1 MRWSFPIGRLFGI
14 RIEVH
19 VTFLLMLV
27 LAPML
32 MSGSGLTPL
41 GSVGFALMIFSCVL
55 LHELGHALA
64 ARMYGIGTRDITLMF
79 IGGLAR
85 LERMP
90 EKPWQEI
97 VVALAGPA
105 VNVVIAAVLFVVL
118 LVPMQLPLNQVF
130 DFGDLVSRLFAVNII
145 MVLFNLVPAFPMDG
159 GRVLRAALALR
170 MPFAKATRIASIVGQ
185 VFAVAFAIVALFVL
199 KSPSLLFISL
209 FVFMSA
215 AEERAVVKTR
225 NTLAGMSVSAAM
237 VTEFATLDVK
247 EDLQRAADLLL
258 AGSQQDFPVL
268 EDGRLLGML
277 SRTDLIRGLQQE
289 GPEAPVGRMV
299 RMGTQTVEVSMP
311 LELAL
316 IRMRNAQQQ
325 AAPVLSREAL
335 VGLLTLENVG
345 ELMLVREA
353 GQRRAGQV

>member
-14 RIEVH
+14 RIQVH
-19 VTFLLMLV
+19 VTFLLMLA

-32 MSGSGLTPL
+32 LSGDGTWRLEY
-41 GSVGFALMIFSCVL
+41 VGFALLIFSCVL

-105 VNVVIAAVLFVVL
+105 VNLVIAAVLFGVL
-118 LVPMQLPLNQVF
+118 AVPMHMPL
-130 DFGDLVSRLFAVNII
+130 DRILAGADLASRMVYVNIA
-145 MVLFNLVPAFPMDG
+145 MLLFNLIPAFPMDG
-159 GRVLRAALALR
+159 GRVLRASLALR

-185 VFAVAFAIVALFVL
+185 VFAVVFAGVALFVL

-209 FVFMSA
+209 FVFMAA
-215 AEERAVVKTR
+215 AEERAVVQTR
-225 NTLAGMSVSAAM
+225 NTLSGMPVSAAM
-237 VTEFATLDVK
+237 LTEFATLDVK
-247 EDLQRAADLLL
+247 DDLQRGVDLLL

-277 SRTDLIRGLQQE
+277 SRSDLIRGIQE
-289 GPEAPVGRMV
+289 EGADAPVGRMV
-299 RMGTQTVEVSMP
+299 RMGTQTLDAAMP

-316 IRMRNAQQQ
+316 QRMRLAQQQ
-325 AAPVLSREAL
+325 AAPVLAREAL
-335 VGLLTLENVG
+335 VGLLTLENVA
-345 ELMLVREA
+345 ELMLVQEA
-353 GQRRAGQV
+353 RQRRAGQA

>member
-1 MRWSFPIGRLFGI
+1 MRWSFTIGRVFGI

-19 VTFLLMLV
+19 VTFVLMLV
-27 LAPML
+27 FAPILLA
-32 MSGSGLTPL
+32 GSGLTAL
-41 GSVGFALMIFSCVL
+41 GSVGFALLIFACVL

-105 VNVVIAAVLFVVL
+105 VNVVIAALLFGL
-118 LVPMQLPLNQVF
+118 LALPMHVPAARMLDLDGLP
-130 DFGDLVSRLFAVNII
+130 SRLLAVNII
-145 MVLFNLVPAFPMDG
+145 MVLFNMIPAFPMDG
-159 GRVLRAALALR
+159 GRVLRATLAFR
-170 MPFAKATRIASIVGQ
+170 MPFAKATRIASLVGQ
-185 VFAVAFAIVALFVL
+185 VFAVGFALVALFVL

-209 FVFMSA
+209 FVFMAA
-215 AEERAVVKTR
+215 AEERAVVQTR
-225 NTLAGMSVSAAM
+225 NTLSGMPVSAAM
-237 VTEFATLDVK
+237 LTDFTTLDVK
-247 EDLQRAADLLL
+247 DDLQRAVDLLL

-277 SRTDLIRGLQQE
+277 SRADLIRGLQLE
-289 GPEAPVGRMV
+289 GAEAPVGRMV
-299 RMGTQTVEVSMP
+299 RMGTQTVDASMP

-316 IRMRNAQQQ
+316 QRMRQAQQQ
-325 AAPVLSREAL
+325 AAPVLAREAL

-353 GQRRAGQV
+353 RQRHAGEA

>member
-1 MRWSFPIGRLFGI
+1 MRWSFPLGRLFGI
-14 RIEVH
+14 RIQVH
-19 VTFLLMLV
+19 VTFLLLLV

-41 GSVGFALMIFSCVL
+41 GSVGFALLIFSCVL

-90 EKPWQEI
+90 EKPSQEI

-105 VNVVIAAVLFVVL
+105 VNVVIGSVLLGVL
-118 LVPMQLPLNQVF
+118 LVPMHLPLEKVF
-130 DFGDLVSRLFAVNII
+130 DFGDIVSRLFAVNVI

-159 GRVLRAALALR
+159 GRVLRGVLAFR
-170 MPFAKATRIASIVGQ
+170 MPFAKATRIAARVGQ
-185 VFAVAFAIVALFVL
+185 VFAVVFGLVALFVL
-199 KSPSLLFISL
+199 RSPSLLFISL
-209 FVFMSA
+209 FVFMAA
-215 AEERAVVKTR
+215 AEELAVVQTR
-225 NTLAGMSVSAAM
+225 NTLAGVSVGAAM
-237 VTEFATLDVK
+237 VTDFATLDVK
-247 EDLQRAADLLL
+247 DELQHAVDLLI

-268 EDGRLLGML
+268 EEGRLLGML
-277 SRTDLIRGLQQE
+277 SRPDLIRGLQQE
-289 GPEAPVGRMV
+289 GPEAPVGRIV
-299 RMGTQTVEVSMP
+299 RMGTQTVDVSMP
-311 LELAL
+311 LEVAL
-316 IRMRNAQQQ
+316 MRMRSAQQQ

-345 ELMLVREA
+345 EVMLVREA
-353 GQRRAGQV
+353 GQRRAGEA